1 MDGVVSRQPSAVRG
15 QERDDVARSVS
26 AMVTI
31 APSPAGLQSAR
42 NEQLLEVRDL
52 KTHFFTRKGVAK
64 VLDGLSFHVGKG
76 EIVGLV
82 GESGSGKS
90 VTGFS
95 IVRLLKHPGRIVGGE
110 VVFEGRDLTKLS
122 EEEIQEIRGKQVSMI
137 F

>member
-1 MDGVVSRQPSAVRG
+1 
-15 QERDDVARSVS
+15 
-26 AMVTI
+26 MVTI

-95 IVRLLKHPGRIVGGE
+95 IVRLLKHPGRSPAP
-110 VVFEGRDLTKLS
+110 RNC
-122 EEEIQEIRGKQVSMI
+122 
-137 F
+137 